1 MKASQY
7 NTVVEVDGDGF
18 LLYNTL
24 YGSMT
29 RLGSTEVVGVL
40 DALNDPAHAGPEVL
54 GTLVSQRHLIAET
67 VDELAILAARRAAG
81 IGGRGRLDVTVM
93 PTLDC
98 NFDCVYCYETR
109 QPGSCMTAEVEARL
123 IRWLERELPTARL
136 ALLHWFGGEPLFDAR
151 LIHRVS
157 LRCSQIAADAGT
169 TLALHATTNGY
180 LLSGHRRELLLEAG
194 VKEFQITVDGPPR
207 THNRM
212 RPLRGGHPSFDKV
225 IQNIIDTIRM
235 DPSVQMSLRVNINQD
250 NIEDV
255 EELFDF
261 FPDDVRPRLR
271 LVLEPIFGDT
281 CVSATENLDRGY
293 LSAKMG
299 ETYRAAAHLGFEV
312 SASGTR
318 LLTGRRT
325 YCYAERERQ
334 YVFGPTGAVF
344 KCTSGSFRE
353 EDRLGDLEDDGVV
366 SEYQQRWSSW
376 MALGDCFPNRCI
388 QCVYLPLCMG
398 GCRRMKTDSDADYC
412 TLVPTNAAYVLKQVS
427 LTGTVAGAVSG
438 FRTTEGR

>member
-7 NTVVEVDGDGF
+7 NTVVEVEGREI

-29 RLGSTEVVGVL
+29 RLTASEAAGVL
-40 DALNDPAHAGPEVL
+40 EALDHPAHAEPEVRDL
-54 GTLVSQRHLIAET
+54 LVRQRHLIDDN
-67 VDELAILAARRAAG
+67 VDELGVLHARRAAG
-81 IGGRGRLDVTVM
+81 INGRGRLDVTVM

-98 NFDCVYCYETR
+98 NLDCVYCYETR
-109 QPGSCMTAEVEARL
+109 QPGSRMGPEVEARL
-123 IRWLERELPTARL
+123 VRWFERELPTARL
-136 ALLHWFGGEPLFDAR
+136 TLLHWFGGEPLLDTS

-157 LRCSQIAADAGT
+157 LKCSQIAADSGN

-180 LLSGHRRELLLEAG
+180 LLCGHRRDLLLGAG

-212 RPLRGGHPSFDKV
+212 RPLRGGLPSFDKIV
-225 IQNIIDTIRM
+225 QNIIDTVHL
-235 DPSVQMSLRVNINQD
+235 DPAVQMSLRVNINQD

-255 EELFDF
+255 GALFDH
-261 FPDDVRPRLR
+261 FPQDVRPRLR

-281 CVSATENLDRGY
+281 CVSATENLDRRY
-293 LSAKMG
+293 LSEKMG
-299 ETYRAAAHLGFEV
+299 EIYREAKQLGFEV

-318 LLTGRRT
+318 LLAGRRT

-344 KCTSGSFRE
+344 KCTSGSFSE
-353 EDRLGDLEDDGVV
+353 EDRMGDLANDGTIR
-366 SEYQQRWSSW
+366 EEQQRWSRW
-376 MALGDCFPNRCI
+376 MSLGDGFPNRCLE
-388 QCVYLPLCMG
+388 CVYLPLCMG
-398 GCRRMKTDSDADYC
+398 GCRRIKVDSDTDPC
-412 TLVPTNAAYVLKQVS
+412 TLVPTNAAYILKQVS

-438 FRTTEGR
+438 FRTNEGR